1 MRIFFAALLAV
12 AVAFTFFFCA
22 TTNALQSYPPPP
34 PSCSTRDSGQGGFN
48 CLKDRPATINLET
61 AAPVFVR
68 SVKNGKK
75 YLGGSGN
82 DTFHVLHLYSET
94 DSLYDMGFALGQ
106 LMKDEVS
113 DMFTKIEPW
122 LVQLLENAVPW
133 LPQEIADIVVEYGAP
148 VALDFVYDLVY
159 KHIPQKYIEEWEGMA
174 AGANCSIEQI
184 KRVAIFPQVSKA
196 ACTAFSSVGP
206 ASANGGAHQ
215 LRALDFDPTSNVS
228 DFATVII
235 YHYKSQPQLA
245 NFGYL
250 SLTGC
255 LTCMN
260 YDGKGMIAAGEKK
273 GGNRYNPFLK
283 LPIGESWMEMF
294 RDLLETYNNIPDI
307 NREIVHKSQILADG
321 NENSIGVHL
330 VFTDGKVPGTAFNQS
345 QAAWN
350 IGYNFSQQYFWDTPQ
365 NSLHPN
371 KPGLV
376 YFTKNSDPNTNCT
389 EVMINQ
395 QYSNID
401 AKWLAMYYS
410 PNDMTGDTQ
419 VVGMDTTNFKA
430 YVANSRKNGAS
441 GPLCAY
447 YRQRTL
453 LDMKALFDET
463 Q

>member
-1 MRIFFAALLAV
+1 MRIFFNVVALVAAIMCMQLSSLSVLAK
-12 AVAFTFFFCA
+12 
-22 TTNALQSYPPPP
+22 SYPPPP
-34 PSCSTRDSGQGGFN
+34 ESCSGPKSGGGGFN
-48 CLKDRPATINLET
+48 CLAERPAFINVET
-61 AAPVFVR
+61 APPVFVS

-82 DTFHVLHLYSET
+82 DTFHVLHLYSDT
-94 DSLYDMGFALGQ
+94 DDLYEMGYALGQ
-106 LMKDEVS
+106 LMAKEVS
-113 DMFTKIEPW
+113 VMFTKIEPW
-122 LVQLLENAVPW
+122 LEQLLEQSVPW
-133 LPQEIADIVVEYGAP
+133 LPKEIADIVIEYGAP
-148 VALDFVYDLVY
+148 VALDFVYDIVY
-159 KHIPQKYIEEWEGMA
+159 KHIPQKFVREWEGMA

-206 ASANGGAHQ
+206 ASANGGAFQ

-228 DFATVII
+228 DFSTVII
-235 YHYKSQPQLA
+235 YHYRNRPQLA

-255 LTCMN
+255 LTCLN
-260 YDGKGMIAAGEKK
+260 YDGKGVISGGEKK
-273 GGNRYNPFLK
+273 GGNRYQPFLK

-294 RDLLETYNNIPDI
+294 RDLLETYNNVPDI

-321 NENSIGVHL
+321 NENSIGIHL
-330 VFTDGKVPGTAFNQS
+330 VFTDGKVPGSAFNVS

-350 IGYNFSQQYFWDTPQ
+350 IGYNYSQQYFWDTYQ
-365 NSLHPN
+365 GSLHPN
-371 KPGLV
+371 KPGLN

-389 EVMINQ
+389 QIMIEQ
-395 QYSNID
+395 QYTKID
-401 AKWLAMYYS
+401 AEWLAMYYS

-419 VVGMDTTNFKA
+419 VVAFDNTNMLA
-430 YVANSRKNGAS
+430 YVANSRKDGAS
-441 GPLCAY
+441 GPMCAY

-453 LDMKALFDET
+453 LNMKQLFDEK